1 MSDLGPA
8 RSTSYYLKL
17 TKINSEHVAFSYC
30 ACSTSY
36 SYNRVKIPSCKNFEA
51 KEGMGV
57 SSRRIHFWTSV
68 GSGQVWVVRV
78 SANLILTPQ
87 MMSNMTDYLNVPP
100 TQRFFI
106 KYGGKELD
114 HLADRLEERFQFE
127 FLASTKYR
135 KLVAT
140 HVTSRKTLDTEKRR
154 LVDVSQFSYGGNTTT
169 EPSTIHTAYDL
180 INGSRLLKPK
190 QEP

>member
-1 MSDLGPA
+1 MWHSATAHAQLLILIIEWKYPRA
-8 RSTSYYLKL
+8 RTSKQKRGWAFQAGEST
-17 TKINSEHVAFSYC
+17 
-30 ACSTSY
+30 
-36 SYNRVKIPSCKNFEA
+36 
-51 KEGMGV
+51 
-57 SSRRIHFWTSV
+57 
-68 GSGQVWVVRV
+68 SGQVWVLDKCGWWGSRPT

>member
-1 MSDLGPA
+1 MKHHKTGA
-8 RSTSYYLKL
+8 Q
-17 TKINSEHVAFSYC
+17 
-30 ACSTSY
+30 
-36 SYNRVKIPSCKNFEA
+36 
-51 KEGMGV
+51 G
-57 SSRRIHFWTSV
+57 
-68 GSGQVWVVRV
+68 

-154 LVDVSQFSYGGNTTT
+154 LVDVSQFSYGGNTLQQNH
-169 EPSTIHTAYDL
+169 PHGHTAYDL
-180 INGSRLLKPK
+180 INTSAAASAGPSKSRRRSPSYRNGSRLLKPK